1 MFVTIVSLVFILR
14 LLLVS
19 KLTPDDVF
27 SHIETLRSKTVG
39 DLSETINGLKQ
50 SAGGIT
56 TLICRNIN
64 GEEELEVVVNTSKVF
79 QASSLP
85 LR

>member
-19 KLTPDDVF
+19 KLTPDDVYL
-27 SHIETLRSKTVG
+27 HIETLRSKTVG
-39 DLSETINGLKQ
+39 DLSETIDGLKR

-56 TLICRNIN
+56 NLVSKNIN
-64 GEEELEVVVNTSKVF
+64 GEEELEVVVNTSNVF

>member
-14 LLLVS
+14 LLLLS

-39 DLSETINGLKQ
+39 DLSETIDGLKR
-50 SAGGIT
+50 SAGGD
-56 TLICRNIN
+56 N
-64 GEEELEVVVNTSKVF
+64 
-79 QASSLP
+79 
-85 LR
+85 